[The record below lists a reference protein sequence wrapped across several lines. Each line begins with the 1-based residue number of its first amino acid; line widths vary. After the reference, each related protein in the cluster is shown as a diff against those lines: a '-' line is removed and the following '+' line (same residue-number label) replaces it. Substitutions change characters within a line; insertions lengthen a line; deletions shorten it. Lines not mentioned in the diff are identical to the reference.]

1 MIKDITLGQY
11 IPGDS
16 ALHRAD
22 PRTKIILTFLYMII
36 LFMIKTPAEFMVK
49 TYAGFAA
56 VAFFTLLAIVVSGIP
71 LKYTLKGLKPILI
84 IIVFTMVINIFS
96 TQGTPV
102 YPTGLLSRITFEG
115 INTAITMALR
125 LALLIIGASLL
136 TLTTTPILLTDGIEK
151 LLQPFKK
158 LGLPAHELAM
168 MMTIA
173 LRFIPTLLEETDK
186 IMKAQSARG
195 ADFDTG
201 NLIQRAKSFIPVL
214 VPLFV
219 SAFRRADEL
228 ATAME
233 ARCYRGSIG
242 RTRMR
247 QLKLGRN
254 DVIIASASCI
264 FFAGLL
270 LLQYANLG

>member
-1 MIKDITLGQY
+1 MIKDITLGQF
-11 IPGDS
+11 IPGNS
-16 ALHRAD
+16 VLHKAD
-22 PRTKIILTFLYMII
+22 PRIKIILTFLYMIG
-36 LFMIKTPAEFMVK
+36 LFMIRIDYGSVK
-49 TYAGFAA
+49 TYAALAA
-56 VAFFTLLAIVVSGIP
+56 VTFFTLIAILVSEIP
-71 LKYTLKGLKPILI
+71 LKYTLKGMKPILV
-84 IIVFTMVINIFS
+84 IIVFTMVINIF
-96 TQGTPV
+96 TTKGTPV
-102 YPTGLLSRITFEG
+102 YPTGLLSRITVEG
-115 INTAITMALR
+115 INMAIIMALR

-158 LGLPAHELAM
+158 VGLPAHELAM

-201 NLIQRAKSFIPVL
+201 NLVQRAKSFIPVL

-233 ARCYRGSIG
+233 ARCYRGSVG

-247 QLKLGRN
+247 QLKLGSN
-254 DVIIASASCI
+254 DFVITSVTCI
-264 FFAGLL
+264 FFISLL
-270 LLQYANLG
+270 ILNYTI

>member
-1 MIKDITLGQY
+1 MIKDITIGQY

-16 ALHRAD
+16 ALHKAD
-22 PRTKIILTFLYMII
+22 PRVKIVLTMI
-36 LFMIKTPAEFMVK
+36 FMIVIFFIMSFW
-49 TYAGFAA
+49 GFAA
-56 VAFFTLLAIVVSGIP
+56 MTFFTLLAIVVSGVP
-71 LKYTLKGLKPILI
+71 VKYTLKGLKPLLI
-84 IIVFTMVINIFS
+84 IIIFTGVVNIFS
-96 TQGTPV
+96 TGGKPV
-102 YPTGLLSRITFEG
+102 SDYGLLRFITWDG
-115 INTAITMALR
+115 IIMAAKLALR
-125 LALLIIGASLL
+125 LALIVVGSSLL
-136 TLTTTPILLTDGIEK
+136 TFTTTPILLTDGIEK

-158 LGLPAHELAM
+158 IGLPAHELAM

-186 IMKAQSARG
+186 IMKAQAARG

-233 ARCYRGSIG
+233 ARCYRGSEG

-247 QLKLGRN
+247 QLKLGRV
-254 DVIIASASCI
+254 DLTICGFTLI
-264 FFAGLL
+264 FFTFLL
-270 LLQYANLG
+270 LLQLN